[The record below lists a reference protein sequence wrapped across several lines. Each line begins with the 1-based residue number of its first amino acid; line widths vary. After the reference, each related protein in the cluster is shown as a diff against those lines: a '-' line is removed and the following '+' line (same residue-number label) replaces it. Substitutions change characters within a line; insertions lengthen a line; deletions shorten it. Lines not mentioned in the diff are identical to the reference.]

1 MFLLT
6 YYFFHINSFF
16 FHRLLGQ
23 LGKLSRDNK
32 KLALET
38 LIVLSDNEEDQC
50 NIAENIEKL
59 LIPLYS
65 STPSPIQEYKLPKI
79 PENVRLNLLF

>member
-1 MFLLT
+1 M
-6 YYFFHINSFF
+6 
-16 FHRLLGQ
+16 
-23 LGKLSRDNK
+23 
-32 KLALET
+32 
-38 LIVLSDNEEDQC
+38 LSDNEEDQC